1 MYPLLIGWRFFRAGS
16 GNRLVSFVSLL
27 AMAGLVLG
35 VALMIVVM
43 SVMNGFDREMR
54 TRILGLVPHI
64 QLYGEGGIENW
75 RELSGDLL
83 RRPEI
88 LTAEPFVRVAGMLN
102 YHGRVTGLEL
112 LGVDETA
119 AGPYQQLG
127 DLSAATALTSTSTS
141 TLTSTPT
148 KTGDRLLISEKI
160 AAELQV
166 PEGAQLVLLAPRAG
180 ANAGQTSR
188 LPAMR
193 VFTVAGIFST
203 HTTIDKTLVITT
215 LATAVD
221 IAGLSQVDLSQV
233 GDPGADPVGSSP
245 ILAQGLQLKVSD
257 VFNARNTGYELLSL
271 LPPGFG
277 FVDWMQS
284 HGNLYQAIQMSRKLV
299 GLLVFAVIAVAVF
312 NVIAMLVM
320 TVVEKRPAIAILK
333 TQGASRFEILQ
344 IFLVQGSLIGVFG
357 VALGCVFGVLG
368 SLGIENLMTLLQS
381 WTGVQLLN
389 LEVYPIDYIPA
400 DLRSLDVLLVAVVA
414 LGLNLLATLYPAWKA
429 SAVMPGQVL
438 RYE

>member
-75 RELSGDLL
+75 RELRGDLL
-83 RRPEI
+83 RRPEV
-88 LTAEPFVRVAGMLN
+88 LTVEPFVRVAGMLN
-102 YHGRVTGLEL
+102 YHGRVTGVEL

-119 AGPYQQLG
+119 TGPYQQLG
-127 DLSAATALTSTSTS
+127 DLNTATVSASTS
-141 TLTSTPT
+141 TLTPPPA
-148 KTGDRLLISEKI
+148 KTSDRLLISEKI

-166 PEGAQLVLLAPRAG
+166 EEGAQLVLLAPRAG
-180 ANAGQTSR
+180 ASGGQTSR

-215 LATAVD
+215 LATAAD
-221 IAGLSQVDLSQV
+221 IAGLSQA
-233 GDPGADPVGSSP
+233 GDPGGNSPV
-245 ILAQGLQLKVSD
+245 LAQGLQLKVSD

-368 SLGIENLMTLLQS
+368 SLGIENLMTLFQS

-400 DLRSLDVLLVAVVA
+400 DLRSSDVLIVAVVA
-414 LGLNLLATLYPAWKA
+414 LGLNLLAALYPAWKA

>member
-75 RELSGDLL
+75 RELRGDLL
-83 RRPEI
+83 RRPEV
-88 LTAEPFVRVAGMLN
+88 LTVEPFVRVAGMLN
-102 YHGRVTGLEL
+102 YHGRVTGVEL

-119 AGPYQQLG
+119 TGPYQQLG
-127 DLSAATALTSTSTS
+127 DLNTATVSASTS
-141 TLTSTPT
+141 TLTPPPA
-148 KTGDRLLISEKI
+148 KTSDRLLISEKI

-166 PEGAQLVLLAPRAG
+166 EEGAQLVLLAPRAG
-180 ANAGQTSR
+180 ASGGQTSR

-215 LATAVD
+215 LATAAD
-221 IAGLSQVDLSQV
+221 IAGLSQA
-233 GDPGADPVGSSP
+233 GDPGGNSPV
-245 ILAQGLQLKVSD
+245 LAQGLQLKVSD

-400 DLRSLDVLLVAVVA
+400 DLRSLDVILVAVVA
-414 LGLNLLATLYPAWKA
+414 LGLNLLAALYPAWKA

>member
-1 MYPLLIGWRFFRAGS
+1 MYPLLIGWRFFRTGS

-75 RELSGDLL
+75 RELRGDLL
-83 RRPEI
+83 RRPEV

-102 YHGRVTGLEL
+102 YHGRVTGVEL

-127 DLSAATALTSTSTS
+127 DLNTATVSTSTS
-141 TLTSTPT
+141 NLTPPPA
-148 KTGDRLLISEKI
+148 KTSDRLLISEKI

-166 PEGAQLVLLAPRAG
+166 EEGAQLVLLAPRAG
-180 ANAGQTSR
+180 ASGGQTSR

-215 LATAVD
+215 LATAAD
-221 IAGLSQVDLSQV
+221 IAGLSQAGMSQAA
-233 GDPGADPVGSSP
+233 DPAADPVGNSP
-245 ILAQGLQLKVSD
+245 VLAQGLQLKVSD

-357 VALGCVFGVLG
+357 VALGCMFGVLG

-400 DLRSLDVLLVAVVA
+400 DLRSSDVLIVAVVA
-414 LGLNLLATLYPAWKA
+414 LGLNLLAALYPAWKA

>member
-1 MYPLLIGWRFFRAGS
+1 MYPLLIGWRFFRVGS

-75 RELSGDLL
+75 RELRGDLL
-83 RRPEI
+83 RRPEV
-88 LTAEPFVRVAGMLN
+88 LTVEPFVRVAGMLN
-102 YHGRVTGLEL
+102 YHGRVTGVEL

-119 AGPYQQLG
+119 TGPYQQLG
-127 DLSAATALTSTSTS
+127 DLNTATVSASTS
-141 TLTSTPT
+141 TLTPPPA
-148 KTGDRLLISEKI
+148 KTSDRLLISEKI

-166 PEGAQLVLLAPRAG
+166 EEGAQLVLLAPRAG
-180 ANAGQTSR
+180 ASGGQTSR

-215 LATAVD
+215 LATAAD
-221 IAGLSQVDLSQV
+221 IAGLSQA
-233 GDPGADPVGSSP
+233 GDPGGNSPV
-245 ILAQGLQLKVSD
+245 LAQGLQLKVSD

-357 VALGCVFGVLG
+357 VALGCMFGVLG

-400 DLRSLDVLLVAVVA
+400 DLRSLDVILVAVVA
-414 LGLNLLATLYPAWKA
+414 LGLNLLAALYPAWKA